1 MATIPILDLLTEKD
15 VEKLASRSHLRFG
28 KQIIKNGTIT
38 ITNSNMFRRIAVVKY
53 KNNPLQTVEFLSDNK
68 GLHYKCSC
76 TNKKH
81 FFCEHCA
88 AVALSLMPGK

>member
-1 MATIPILDLLTEKD
+1 MATTPLLSLITEK
-15 VEKLASRSHLRFG
+15 EIERLASRSHLRFG
-28 KQIIKNGTIT
+28 KQLLKDGVIQ
-38 ITNSNMFRRIAVVKY
+38 ITNSNMFRRVATVKY
-53 KNNPLQTVEFLSDNK
+53 KNNPLQTVEFLSDSK

-88 AVALSLMPGK
+88 AVALSEASK